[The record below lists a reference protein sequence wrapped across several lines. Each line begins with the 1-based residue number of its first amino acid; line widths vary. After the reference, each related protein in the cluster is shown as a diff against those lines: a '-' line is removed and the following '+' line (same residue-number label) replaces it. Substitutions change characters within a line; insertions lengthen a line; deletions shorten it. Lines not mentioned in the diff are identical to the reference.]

1 MSPTFGSRRLH
12 PTRIVSSPD
21 VSDSDIE
28 EVDDSRASG
37 DEDDSDSSQE
47 ENAFISTSSKRF
59 RSSPRKS
66 SSRSLRASRS
76 LTRGSRASTSSSHSS
91 SAEED
96 QVKKPKKVKEKVK
109 KTTTPKVARAPKG
122 SSQPKPSAS
131 ATLTADDSPELVQ
144 GTWTDINQLQPDGR
158 IPAVFSLVPFSPP
171 PDGRDADM
179 EEVDQLADGGGDAS
193 DAGLG
198 LDLPFGDSSTED
210 VKPELARPA
219 VTVKR
224 EVNEDLSALFPSSP
238 VRPGSTLPASSS
250 LARPKSPFPSDDSSD
265 SSSRSSSPGGL
276 SSILPSRTSSSHPS
290 GVGAPVAPPIPH
302 PHGPSANVEDLLDRL
317 GRADPSSHSTIR
329 VPAQPTPS
337 SHSSTT
343 GPSSAPM
350 VALTVTGPSFR
361 PIVRPPNPPP
371 PSAHP
376 SSSEVPVPS
385 SSTLQEPTPPSFER
399 PPDVAAPLSKPMSS
413 AHVKVEAREST
424 AFDNPMPPPTRKRL
438 RADESSDNSNEE
450 RPAPD
455 AIRGTPTVD
464 GVDMEAEDLAKPSKK
479 LRQRAAKRARKLK
492 RLAKEGEEEEKERE
506 KVLPTGAV
514 NPPLM

>member
-28 EVDDSRASG
+28 EVDDSPASG
-37 DEDDSDSSQE
+37 DEDDSESSQE
-47 ENAFISTSSKRF
+47 ENAFISTSAKRS
-59 RSSPRKS
+59 RTPPRKS

-91 SAEED
+91 PAEED
-96 QVKKPKKVKEKVK
+96 QVKKSKKVKEKVK
-109 KTTTPKVARAPKG
+109 KMTTPKVARAPKR

-131 ATLTADDSPELVQ
+131 PTPTADDSPELVQ

-171 PDGRDADM
+171 PEGRDFDM

-193 DAGLG
+193 GAGLG
-198 LDLPFGDSSTED
+198 LNFPFGDPSTED

-219 VTVKR
+219 VFVKR
-224 EVNEDLSALFPSSP
+224 EVNEDLSALFTSSP
-238 VRPGSTLPASSS
+238 VRPGSTLPASSR
-250 LARPKSPFPSDDSSD
+250 LARPRSLSPSDDSSD

-276 SSILPSRTSSSHPS
+276 SSIIPSRTSSSHPS

-302 PHGPSANVEDLLDRL
+302 PRAPSANVEDLLDRL
-317 GRADPSSHSTIR
+317 GRADPSSHSTLR

-343 GPSSAPM
+343 GSSSALI
-350 VALTVTGPSFR
+350 VAPTVTGPSFR

-376 SSSEVPVPS
+376 SSSEAPVPS
-385 SSTLQEPTPPSFER
+385 TSTLHEPTPPSFER
-399 PPDVAAPLSKPMSS
+399 SPDVAAPLPKPASS
-413 AHVKVEAREST
+413 ARVKVEAREST
-424 AFDNPMPPPTRKRL
+424 AFDIPIPPPTRKRP
-438 RADESSDNSNEE
+438 RADEGSDDSDQEK
-450 RPAPD
+450 PAPD
-455 AIRGTPTVD
+455 ALRGAPAVD
-464 GVDMEAEDLAKPSKK
+464 GVNLETEALAKPSKK
-479 LRQRAAKRARKLK
+479 VGQRAAKRARKLK
-492 RLAKEGEEEEKERE
+492 RLAEEKERE
-506 KVLPTGAV
+506 KVLSTEAV
-514 NPPLM
+514 DPPLV